1 LVQRVTIG
9 GPRTQGIADAFS
21 VNAAAP
27 LHEAANAGEAA
38 IRDPI
43 VELKN
48 RKEERFQI
56 LAPDGR
62 RLPESGPP
70 LLGIEQTSPLHSLR
84 SAQGMITDRHPFT
97 AFLAPNPD
105 KTYW

>member
-1 LVQRVTIG
+1 LIEGLVQRVTIG

-21 VNAAAP
+21 VNAPAP
-27 LHEAANAGEAA
+27 LHDAANVGEAA

-48 RKEERFQI
+48 RKKERFQI

-62 RLPESGPP
+62 RLPQSG
-70 LLGIEQTSPLHSLR
+70 HSLR